1 MKKQQVNIKIYSD
14 LEDTNSINSALR
26 QLKLYSLPVA
36 FTNHTTFIA
45 EPDTILILQVD
56 SLDSKLLS
64 EVINKKRDLKNKIII
79 VVRNNNALLVSSL
92 VKSGFDEIFVFPY
105 EIVRFLNRMKEIV
118 ENNQFITTEDY
129 HSGIDFQ
136 KNSIESIIGSSPNFA
151 KILGLAKKV
160 SEKSTSNI
168 LLLGETGSGK
178 GLFAK
183 AIHNH
188 SKNRTEPFV
197 DIVCTAIPETLLE
210 SELFGYEAGAF
221 TNARNRKLGLFELA
235 ENGTLF
241 LDEIGDMS
249 LNLQSKLLRAIE
261 KKVIKRVGGITDIPI
276 NARIISATNRNLE
289 EMVEEGSFRRDLYHR
304 LNVVTIELPPLKD
317 RGDDIV
323 LLANFYIEQF
333 NLEFNKSVKKINKEV
348 TRFFKNYP
356 WPGNIRELK
365 NAIERAVLLSENGS
379 LTLSDFSNLINSVP
393 IQVSGQKS
401 ADIPPELIRM
411 DLNYTTVDLKK
422 LDIYYARVVLDK
434 VGGNKSQAAKFLG
447 ISRPKLDNLLNSS
460 K

>member
-14 LEDTNSINSALR
+14 LEDISSINSALR
-26 QLKLYSLPVA
+26 QLNLQSLPIA
-36 FTNHTTFIA
+36 FTNHTAFVA
-45 EPDTILILQVD
+45 EPDTIIILQTD
-56 SLDSKLLS
+56 DLDSKLLK
-64 EVINKKRDLKNKIII
+64 EVLSRKSDLKNKIII
-79 VVRNNNALLVSSL
+79 VIRGNNALLVSSL
-92 VKSGFDEIFVFPY
+92 VKFGFDEIFIFPY
-105 EIVRFLNRMKEIV
+105 EIVKFINRIKEIV
-118 ENNQFITTEDY
+118 ENGHYITSENYQT
-129 HSGIDFQ
+129 GIDFHLR
-136 KNSIESIIGSSPNFA
+136 SMESIIGRSPNFT
-151 KILGLAKKV
+151 KVLGLAKKV

-188 SKNRTEPFV
+188 SKNKNEPFV
-197 DIVCTAIPETLLE
+197 DIVCTAIPEALLE

-221 TNARNRKLGLFELA
+221 TNARARKLGLFELA
-235 ENGTLF
+235 EEGTLF

-261 KKVIKRVGGITDIPI
+261 KKVIKRVGGITDITI
-276 NARIISATNRNLE
+276 NARIISATNKNLE
-289 EMVEEGSFRRDLYHR
+289 EMVDEGTFRRDLYHR
-304 LNVVTIELPPLKD
+304 LNVVTIELPSLRE

-323 LLANFYIEQF
+323 LLANYFIEQF
-333 NLEFNKSVKKINKEV
+333 NKEFSKSVKKINKEV
-348 TRFFKNYP
+348 TRFFKNYS
-356 WPGNIRELK
+356 WPGNIRELR

-379 LTLSDFSNLINSVP
+379 LSLTDFSNLINSVP
-393 IQVSGQKS
+393 VVISSRKS
-401 ADIPPELIRM
+401 DDIPPHLVRL

-422 LDIYYARVVLDK
+422 LDRYYAKIILDK

-447 ISRPKLDNLLNSS
+447 ISRPKLDSLLNPS

>member
-1 MKKQQVNIKIYSD
+1 MKKRQVNIKIYSD
-14 LEDTNSINSALR
+14 TEETNSITSALR
-26 QLKLYSLPVA
+26 QLKLHSLPVT
-36 FTNHTTFIA
+36 FSNYTTFIA
-45 EPDTILILQVD
+45 EADTVIILQIEN
-56 SLDSKLLS
+56 LDSKLIS

-105 EIVRFLNRMKEIV
+105 EVVKFLSRMKEIV
-118 ENNQFITTEDY
+118 ENNQYITTENY
-129 HSGIDFQ
+129 HAGLDFQ
-136 KNSIESIIGSSPNFA
+136 LNSIESIIGGSSNFT
-151 KILGLAKKV
+151 KVLGLAKKV

-188 SKNRTEPFV
+188 SKNRSEPFV

-261 KKVIKRVGGITDIPI
+261 KKVIKRVGGVVDIPI
-276 NARIISATNRNLE
+276 NARIISATNKKLE
-289 EMVEEGSFRRDLYHR
+289 EMVEDGSFRRDLFHR
-304 LNVVTIELPPLKD
+304 LNVVTIELPPLKE

-323 LLANFYIEQF
+323 LLANFFINQF
-333 NLEFNKSVKKINKEV
+333 NKEFNKSVKKINKEV

-379 LTLSDFSNLINSVP
+379 LTLADFSNLINSIP
-393 IQVSGQKS
+393 INGTARRS
-401 ADIPPELIRM
+401 DEFPPQLIRM

-422 LDIYYARVVLDK
+422 LDTYYAKVVLDK

-447 ISRPKLDNLLNSS
+447 ISRPKLDSLLNSS